1 MLGTKH
7 TNLTLITLTRYDH
20 MVDVVKLHAVY
31 FFISCY
37 LGALL

>member
-7 TNLTLITLTRYDH
+7 TNLTLITLTRYNH
-20 MVDVVKLHAVY
+20 VVNVVKLHAVNL
-31 FFISCY
+31 FISCY